1 MSTKNQDPK
10 QNQTNNE
17 ESLQDDLTANKLDV
31 KIKELEK
38 QKLQLEI
45 DTIRGVSKRKK
56 WIFFSLK
63 AAISALVAVPLFW
76 FYYKDVYLPLSQ
88 IEHNKL
94 LKETSKMQSEFAQ
107 LSKETNIK
115 QHQFDSTKTAM
126 KSKQDS
132 LVALQALLSNTAITL
147 DNTESKLSVLN
158 DSLESATEHL
168 VNQEKD
174 YLERIEK
181 LKNRFTAF
189 SRELDYTKKQRDE
202 FQKNAS
208 ELEGQINSQR
218 ALIATLNQKIQKAAS
233 GILQLRDDPDA
244 VLTAHKVK
252 NMLTKFGFYCA
263 QATLTRQWSA
273 PQGKGLNNKFVK
285 RKGGLVIHDQTTGL
299 QWQTAGSGRLNYR
312 NAQNYVAFL
321 NKKRFAG
328 YSDWRLPTLEE
339 VMSLMTPEK
348 GIGGLHINPVFNTN
362 LAYLWTA
369 DGAGTNKFWFADF
382 SAGICYNKPASDIN
396 YLRAVRSVTEKN

>member
-115 QHQFDSTKTAM
+115 QHQLDSTKTAM

-158 DSLESATEHL
+158 DSLESATERL
-168 VNQEKD
+168 VNQEKIIWK
-174 YLERIEK
+174 ES
-181 LKNRFTAF
+181 KNSKIDLLLSAGSWT
-189 SRELDYTKKQRDE
+189 T
-202 FQKNAS
+202 QKNNAMS
-208 ELEGQINSQR
+208 FR
-218 ALIATLNQKIQKAAS
+218 KTLLS
-233 GILQLRDDPDA
+233 W
-244 VLTAHKVK
+244 KVK
-252 NMLTKFGFYCA
+252 SIV
-263 QATLTRQWSA
+263 SA
-273 PQGKGLNNKFVK
+273 
-285 RKGGLVIHDQTTGL
+285 H
-299 QWQTAGSGRLNYR
+299 
-312 NAQNYVAFL
+312 
-321 NKKRFAG
+321 
-328 YSDWRLPTLEE
+328 
-339 VMSLMTPEK
+339 
-348 GIGGLHINPVFNTN
+348 
-362 LAYLWTA
+362 
-369 DGAGTNKFWFADF
+369 
-382 SAGICYNKPASDIN
+382 
-396 YLRAVRSVTEKN
+396 